1 MPAPSDWHRTGT
13 GLTWYSNCQRRNATV
28 NQPEDPSLATARNIA
43 DMFAPSARSVQRWQ
57 KRVRDLGNPDRLGAK
72 GLRGKF
78 KLSRRGAFIIL
89 YSYTQSHNDGVA
101 IGETA

>member
-1 MPAPSDWHRTGT
+1 MPAREIPYGPY
-13 GLTWYSNCQRRNATV
+13 GYSNCQRRNATV

-43 DMFAPSARSVQRWQ
+43 DMFVPSAHSVQRWQ